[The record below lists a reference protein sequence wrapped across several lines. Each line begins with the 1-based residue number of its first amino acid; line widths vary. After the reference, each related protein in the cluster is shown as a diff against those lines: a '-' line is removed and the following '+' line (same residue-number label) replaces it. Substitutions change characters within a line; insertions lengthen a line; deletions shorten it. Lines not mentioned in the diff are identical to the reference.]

1 MSSVAELDR
10 TDLLRRGQRRHIRQR
25 TTRLALYALFGMV
38 VVFVA
43 VFVDWAELQ
52 SNFADV
58 ELAREMFP
66 EVLTIAAKNTLL
78 YTAAAYSFGLVFGLV
93 LALMKLST
101 IRPYRWLGTVYV
113 EIFRGLPALLTI
125 FLIAFGLPLALGVR
139 IPFGVLGRVTL
150 GLGLVA
156 AAYIAEI
163 LRAGIQAVPKGQM
176 EAARSLGMSHG
187 RAMATIII
195 PQAVRIVI
203 PPLTNEL
210 VLWIK
215 DTSLIFVIG
224 TTPVSKEL
232 TKFGRDI
239 MAETFN
245 ATPLIV
251 VGLVYLA
258 ITIPLTRLVNQLEKR
273 TARAR

>member
-1 MSSVAELDR
+1 MSHVGELDR
-10 TDLLRRGQRRHIRQR
+10 TELLRGGRRRRTRER
-25 TTRLALYALFGMV
+25 TTRLVLYAVFGLAV
-38 VVFVA
+38 VGVA
-43 VFVDWAELQ
+43 VFADWQQLRT
-52 SNFADV
+52 SFANV
-58 ELAREMFP
+58 ELARRMFP
-66 EVLTIAAKNTLL
+66 QVLTIAAKNTIV
-78 YTAAAYSFGLVFGLV
+78 YTAAAYSFGFVLGLA

-101 IRPYRWLGTVYV
+101 IGPYRWMATAYI

-163 LRAGIQAVPKGQM
+163 IRAGIEAVPKGQM
-176 EAARSLGMSHG
+176 EAARSLGMSQG
-187 RAMATIII
+187 RAMATIVI
-195 PQAVRIVI
+195 PQAIRIVI

-210 VLWIK
+210 VLLIK

-224 TTPVSKEL
+224 TTPLTKEL

-239 MAETFN
+239 MAQTFN

-251 VGLVYLA
+251 VGMVYLA
-258 ITIPLTRLVNQLEKR
+258 ITIPLTRLVAQLEKR
-273 TARAR
+273 SARAR

>member
-1 MSSVAELDR
+1 MSTVAELDR
-10 TDLLRRGQRRHIRQR
+10 TELLHGGRRRRARQR
-25 TTRLALYALFGMV
+25 ATRLVLYVLFGV
-38 VVFVA
+38 VVVAVA
-43 VFVDWAELQ
+43 VFADWERLQ
-52 SNFADV
+52 TSFANV
-58 ELAREMFP
+58 ELARDMFP
-66 EVLTIAAKNTLL
+66 KVLTIAAKNTIV
-78 YTAAAYSFGLVFGLV
+78 YTALAYSFGLVLGLV

-101 IRPYRWLGTVYV
+101 IGPYRWLAITYIEV
-113 EIFRGLPALLTI
+113 FRGLPALLTI

-139 IPFGVLGRVTL
+139 IPYGVLGRVTL
-150 GLGLVA
+150 GLGLVY

-163 LRAGIQAVPKGQM
+163 IRAGIQAVPKGQM
-176 EAARSLGMSHG
+176 EAARSLGMSQG
-187 RAMATIII
+187 RAMATIVI
-195 PQAVRIVI
+195 PQAIRIVI

-210 VLWIK
+210 VILIK

-224 TTPVSKEL
+224 TTPLTKEL

-239 MAETFN
+239 MADNFN

-258 ITIPLTRLVNQLEKR
+258 ITIPLTRLVAQLEKR